1 MKNNQFARLSADH
14 RTVLRELQSIHFLDD
29 SYRAAA
35 SPAAAYRILLHK
47 SFLQAKEDHVFEDKL
62 GNLLATPDT
71 SLEDFLKAGRP
82 VTSAVFYLVALQL
95 MHFLPDVD
103 YSVSDPIAAMKKIQL
118 PMIDVSGPWSKDQ
131 LLDAWYLLLTTHT
144 KDGQTFLDELTNHG
158 YFVPFYE
165 RPVSEKPLFFNGKAQ
180 AVFDTA
186 KLIRDVVYVESS
198 VDSDQDGQRDL
209 LKVEIVRPE
218 ETERGLQI
226 PALYTAS
233 PYNQGTNDEAGDK
246 ATHSDNVPLTRKTPN
261 HLTYEDIAWHDD
273 RRPLPKSR
281 PVAGETKHAS
291 ETFSRELSYTL
302 NDYFLARGFAAVYS
316 SGIGTLDSDGIQ
328 TCGDPQQTEA
338 TIDVIE
344 WLNGKRRAFTN
355 RTDHIAIAAWWCNGS
370 VAMTGRSYL
379 GTLATAAATTGVEGL
394 KTIISEAA
402 ISSWYDYYRDGGLM
416 IAPGGFPGEDADVLA
431 IETMSRM
438 KAPADYQ
445 LHVGTFFSEQMKRMA
460 QEMDRESGDYNKF
473 WDARNYR
480 KNIDK
485 IKCDVLMVHGLNDW
499 NVKPRNAEKLWQGL
513 RGLPVS
519 KKIILHQGQHIYI
532 NAFRS
537 IDYTDMVN
545 LWISHELYDIENG
558 ADKILPDVIVQDNM
572 APETWTAFQDWSE
585 PDLARTTYHLAPGKL
600 ADAPEDHAILTFKDN
615 LPEAVFTR
623 YAEHIDQW
631 EHDILSEKENEL
643 SGNRLLFQSSPFSKD
658 RIIDGKVRVHVSV
671 ASSHAFGMLS
681 FQLADY
687 GEARRLNVSPTVI
700 QGMDL
705 AYRWREDKLREFT
718 LAKHSTPFKMITK
731 GHINLQNR
739 ENPWKADDL
748 NPGKFYDVTVE
759 LQPTFHKLV
768 AGHQLGLV
776 VYATDFG
783 MTVRGNQ
790 NLHYSLALNGCRLE
804 VPYKADLQKN

>member
-14 RTVLRELQSIHFLDD
+14 QTVMTELRAIHFLDN
-29 SYRAAA
+29 SFNTAESVTAVYQA
-35 SPAAAYRILLHK
+35 LLHK
-47 SFLQAKEDHVFEDKL
+47 SFLEAKEEHVFAEKL
-62 GNLLATPDT
+62 KNYLAMPDM
-71 SLEDFLKAGRP
+71 SLCDFLKADRP
-82 VTSAVFYLVALQL
+82 VTANVFYLVALQL
-95 MHFLPDVD
+95 LHFLPGVD
-103 YSVSDPIAAMKKIQL
+103 FSVSDPLAAMKKIQL
-118 PMIDVSGPWSKDQ
+118 PYLKVSGPWNKDQ

-158 YFVPFYE
+158 YFVPFYDL
-165 RPVSEKPLFFNGKAQ
+165 PAADKPLFFNGKAQ

-209 LKVEIVRPE
+209 LKVEIVRPAD
-218 ETERGLQI
+218 TEKGLQV
-226 PALYTAS
+226 PVLYTAS
-233 PYNQGTNDEAGDK
+233 PYNQGTNDEAGEK
-246 ATHSDNVPLTRKTPN
+246 ATYSDNVPLTRKAPN

-273 RRPLPKSR
+273 GKPVPDPR
-281 PVAGETKHAS
+281 PVAGEAKHAS

-316 SGIGTLDSDGIQ
+316 AGIGTLDSDGIQ

-355 RTDHIAIAAWWCNGS
+355 RTDHIAITAWWCTGS

-438 KAPADYQ
+438 KAPADYR
-445 LHVGTFFSEQMKRMA
+445 LHVKDFFSEQMKQMA
-460 QEMDRESGDYNKF
+460 RDMDRKSGDYNTF

-480 KNIDK
+480 KNISK

-513 RGLPVS
+513 RDVPVA

-537 IDYTDMVN
+537 IDYTDMIN
-545 LWISHELYDIENG
+545 LWISHELYGINNG
-558 ADKILPDVIVQDNM
+558 ACDVLPDVIVQDNVV
-572 APETWTAFQDWSE
+572 PETWTAYQDWSE
-585 PDLARTTYHLAPGKL
+585 PNLARTVYHLTPGKL
-600 ADAPEDHAILTFKDN
+600 NASSESKAILTFKDD
-615 LPEAVFTR
+615 LPEAVFKR
-623 YAEHIDQW
+623 YTGHIDQW
-631 EHDILSEKENEL
+631 EHDILEAGKNDLTE
-643 SGNRLLFQSSPFSKD
+643 NRLLFQSDPSDED
-658 RIIDGKVRVHVSV
+658 RIIDGKVRIQIRV
-671 ASSHAFGMLS
+671 ASSQAFGMLS
-681 FQLADY
+681 FQLVDY
-687 GEARRLNVSPTVI
+687 GDARRLNVSPTMI

-718 LAKHSTPFKMITK
+718 LAKHATSFKMITK

-739 ENPWKADDL
+739 ENPWKTDDL
-748 NPGKFYDVTVE
+748 NPGQFYEVTVE
-759 LQPTFHKLV
+759 LQPTFHRLV
-768 AGHQLGLV
+768 AGHQLGLII
-776 VYATDFG
+776 YATDFG

-790 NLHYSLALNGCRLE
+790 DLRYSLALDGCRLE
-804 VPYKADLQKN
+804 VPYKADLKKN

>member
-1 MKNNQFARLSADH
+1 VLS
-14 RTVLRELQSIHFLDD
+14 ELQSIHFLDD
-29 SYRAAA
+29 SFITAKT
-35 SPAAAYRILLHK
+35 PAAAYRVLLHK
-47 SFLQAKEDHVFEDKL
+47 SFLQAKDDHTFEAKL
-62 GNLLATPDT
+62 ENYLAAPDT
-71 SLEDFLKAGRP
+71 TIKDFLNAGQP
-82 VTSAVFYLVALQL
+82 VTPNVFYLVALQL
-95 MHFLPDVD
+95 LHFIADSD
-103 YSVSDPIAAMKKIQL
+103 YSISNPLMAMKKMQL
-118 PMIDVSGPWSKDQ
+118 PVIETTGAWNKDQ

-144 KDGQTFLDELTNHG
+144 RDGQTFLDQLTNEG
-158 YFVPFYE
+158 YFASFYDL
-165 RPVSEKPLFFNGKAQ
+165 PTTSKPLFFNGKAQ

-198 VDSDQDGQRDL
+198 VDSDHDGQRDL
-209 LKVEIVRPE
+209 LKVEIIRPE
-218 ETERGLQI
+218 DTEKGLQV
-226 PALYTAS
+226 PVLYTAS
-233 PYNQGTNDEAGDK
+233 PYNQGTNDESGEK
-246 ATHSDNVPLTRKTPN
+246 ATYSDNVPLNKKQPN
-261 HLTYEDIAWHDD
+261 HLSYEDIAWHDD
-273 RRPLPKSR
+273 QKPLPDPR
-281 PVAGETKHAS
+281 PVAGETKQAA

-344 WLNGKRRAFTN
+344 WLNDKRRGFTN
-355 RTDHIAIAAWWCNGS
+355 RTDNIAIKAWWCNGS

-438 KAPADYQ
+438 KAPADYR
-445 LHVGTFFSEQMKRMA
+445 LHIKDFFATQMKEMA
-460 QEMDRESGDYNKF
+460 QDMDRESGNYNRF

-480 KNIDK
+480 KNIKK

-499 NVKPRNAEKLWQGL
+499 NVKPRNVEKLWQGL
-513 RGLPVS
+513 RDLPVT

-545 LWISHELYDIENG
+545 LWISHELYDVENE
-558 ADKILPDVIVQDNM
+558 ATEVLPNVIVQDNVT
-572 APETWTAFQDWSE
+572 PETWTAYQDWSE
-585 PDLARTTYHLAPGKL
+585 PDLPHTTYHLTPGKL
-600 ADAPEDHAILTFKDN
+600 AAAAVSQDILTFKDD
-615 LPEAVFTR
+615 LPEAAFKR
-623 YAEHIDQW
+623 YTIHIDQW
-631 EHDILSEKENEL
+631 EHDILAEGRNEL
-643 SGNRLLFQSSPFSKD
+643 SENRLLFQSDPADRD
-658 RIIDGKVRVHVSV
+658 RIIDGNVRVHVKV
-671 ASSHAFGMLS
+671 ASNQPLGMLS
-681 FQLADY
+681 FQLVDY

-705 AYRWREDKLREFT
+705 AYRWREDRLREFT
-718 LAKHSTPFKMITK
+718 LAKLATPFKMITK

-739 ENPWKADDL
+739 ENPWKVNDL
-748 NPGKFYDVTVE
+748 KPGQFYNVALE
-759 LQPTFHKLV
+759 LQPTFHKLT
-768 AGHQLGLV
+768 AGHQLGLII
-776 VYATDFG
+776 YATDFG

-790 NLHYSLALNGCRLE
+790 DLRYSLALDGCRLE
-804 VPYKADLQKN
+804 VPFKKAPEQV